1 VLRSYCVVATAAVLS
16 VLSATLSPERTDRDA
31 MELPFDGPEPGPEL
45 QSAEAAEPV
54 GGGLYDF
61 LSAVWRLRLSEE
73 AATGPG
79 RAMAV
84 ETLFNSDSSSML
96 AEPSRLILERTAA
109 GIMRRTLS
117 SGAFFI
123 NRRFAI
129 AAAERIGKDPADPP
143 VGSGTRLGRRYTAA
157 RLLHVR
163 MVSSRAAVAVVLC
176 RAKSEADGQETR
188 VVVTTTVV
196 DGVLFDQTLQQSSA
210 TPADGAEEGGER
222 RPEWKI
228 VHEDVSVGGLLANVP
243 VLAMPPLGGGAV
255 EGESQI
261 ATAWPAELSDWYLGT
276 KAAAAVRTHRLRKRG
291 DSRFLQS
298 SPVQSSR
305 VVSASLAVLHPPSPA
320 PSPRLCYLASSRASS
335 HDVELKPMNS
345 LCVALYVRVC
355 RPPVA

>member
-1 VLRSYCVVATAAVLS
+1 MTADTTRRCAALHCVVATATVLS

-45 QSAEAAEPV
+45 QRAEAAEPV

-276 KAAAAVRTHRLRKRG
+276 KAAAAVRTRACAREEIR
-291 DSRFLQS
+291 DFS
-298 SPVQSSR
+298 SPVQSSP
-305 VVSASLAVLHPPSPA
+305 VVSCPRHSRCCIRRRQHP
-320 PSPRLCYLASSRASS
+320 RRA
-335 HDVELKPMNS
+335 
-345 LCVALYVRVC
+345 CAI
-355 RPPVA
+355 